1 MKLIQAKPSRL
12 HCSNCDDTYS
22 LPQNGG
28 IKLYQEL
35 KCPLDDYE
43 LVLWTTGTK
52 GKVFINLFSCFS
64 ILLMPSGFTIAIFT
78 HSNQQMFGTALLK
91 FYHKNDF
98 VIYLNFP

>member
-1 MKLIQAKPSRL
+1 MLDIKKITFYVLLSMNAKTRKKYIFVFFFLFSCGKCRRYMKLIQAKPSRL
-12 HCSNCDDTYS
+12 HCSNCDETYS

-52 GKVFINLFSCFS
+52 GKVINISFF
-64 ILLMPSGFTIAIFT
+64 
-78 HSNQQMFGTALLK
+78 
-91 FYHKNDF
+91 
-98 VIYLNFP
+98 